1 MPAGAVGK
9 HPAKAADNAR
19 IAAHKAAGKTAKAA
33 K

>member
-19 IAAHKAAGKTAKAA
+19 KAAAKTAKAA

>member
-19 IAAHKAAGKTAKAA
+19 TAANKVGKTAKAA